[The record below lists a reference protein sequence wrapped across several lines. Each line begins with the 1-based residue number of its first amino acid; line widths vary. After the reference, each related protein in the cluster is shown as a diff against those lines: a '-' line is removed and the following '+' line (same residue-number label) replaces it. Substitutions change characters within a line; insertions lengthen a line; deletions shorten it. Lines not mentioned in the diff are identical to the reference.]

1 MTTQHS
7 TDVVI
12 IGAGISGVGVAA
24 RLRMDHPDLDLVV
37 FERREAM
44 GGTWD
49 LFKYPGIRSDSDML
63 TFGFGF
69 RPWHGTKVLSD
80 GPSIKAYVEQTAAE
94 FGITERTKFGTTVEA
109 ANWDSATQT
118 WTTTVVNAEGETE
131 IWTSRF
137 AVLATGYYDY
147 DNAHRP
153 TWTGEKSFKGEFVH
167 PQFWPEDLDV
177 TGKKVVVIG
186 SGATA
191 ITLIPNL
198 AAAGADVT
206 MLQRSPSYIGTVP
219 ETDPVSVVL
228 EKARVPKMVSYHI
241 GRVRNIALQQGIYR
255 ACKAAPGPMRALLLA
270 QLKAQIGDVDMEH
283 FMPSYKPWDE
293 RLCVVPNGDLF
304 RTLRRGEAR
313 IVTDHIKKFDKT
325 GILLEGGEHLD
336 ADIVVTATGLTIKVG
351 GGIDITVDGEPV
363 PVRDRMLYKGVMLEG
378 VPNAIL
384 VLGYTNASW
393 TLKVDLAA
401 TYFSRLLSHLTKR
414 GFTSVVPTADPDERR
429 DVSVMGD
436 SMRSGYIARGDAA
449 MPRQGKSGPWR
460 IKNDYLRDWPMLKRS
475 KIDDGA
481 LTFTRHAANAV
492 DKAGDA
498 VSV

>member
-1 MTTQHS
+1 MTTHHH
-7 TDVVI
+7 TDVAI
-12 IGAGISGVGVAA
+12 IGAGISGIGVAA
-24 RLRMDHPDLDLVV
+24 RLRMEHPELDFTL

-80 GPSIKAYVEQTAAE
+80 GPSIKRYVEETADAY
-94 FGITERTKFGTTVEA
+94 GITERTRFGTTVKA
-109 ANWDSATQT
+109 ANWDSETQL
-118 WTTTVVNAEGETE
+118 WTAEVVNASGETE
-131 IWTSRF
+131 IWTAQY

-153 TWTGEKSFKGEFVH
+153 TWPGEKSFKGEFVH

-177 TGKKVVVIG
+177 AGKKVVVIG

-191 ITLIPNL
+191 ITLVPNL
-198 AAAGADVT
+198 AEAGAEVT

-219 ETDPVSVVL
+219 SEDFASALLAKAHVPQSVI
-228 EKARVPKMVSYHI
+228 YQI
-241 GRVRNIALQQGIYR
+241 GRARNIALQQAIYR
-255 ACKAAPGPMRALLLA
+255 ACKAAPGPMRALLLS

-283 FMPSYKPWDE
+283 FKPNYNPWDE

-313 IVTDHIKKFDKT
+313 IVTDHIKTFDKT
-325 GILLEGGEHLD
+325 GIVLEGGEHLD
-336 ADIVVTATGLTIKVG
+336 ADIVITATGLTIKVA
-351 GGIDITVDGEPV
+351 GGIDVTVDGEPV

-384 VLGYTNASW
+384 ILGYTNASW
-393 TLKVDLAA
+393 TLKVDLVA
-401 TYFSRLLSHLTKR
+401 TYFSRLVSHLRK
-414 GFTSVVPTADPDERR
+414 GGYTSVVATAAPDQRR
-429 DVSVMGD
+429 EVSVMGD
-436 SMRSGYIARGDAA
+436 SMRSGYITRGDAV
-449 MPRQGKSGPWR
+449 MPRQGKSGPWK
-460 IKNDYLRDWPMLKRS
+460 IKNDYFRDWPLLKRS
-475 KIDDGA
+475 RIDDGA
-481 LTFTRHAANAV
+481 LTFTRKVAVAQAAETDSIAV
-492 DKAGDA
+492 
-498 VSV
+498 